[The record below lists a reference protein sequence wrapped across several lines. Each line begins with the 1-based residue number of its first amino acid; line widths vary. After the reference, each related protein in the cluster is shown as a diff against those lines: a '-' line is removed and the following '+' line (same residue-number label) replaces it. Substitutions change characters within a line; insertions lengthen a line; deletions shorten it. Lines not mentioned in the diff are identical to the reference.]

1 MCTGWLDSL
10 YKPRDCYIYKLY
22 NPWGFALSELPSSTI
37 RLSKPQ
43 ATTRSERKAQRRL
56 GGYLPET
63 DALPSGRGIDVGAAV
78 PAVAKRGLKSETIE
92 GMNTSAPTTCKKRI
106 KASNNAISA

>member
-1 MCTGWLDSL
+1 MLGVSSRLFASSSSEMMRCIMSSCSKYDSFGFVMVGFHI
-10 YKPRDCYIYKLY
+10 YKPRDFYIYKLY
-22 NPWGFALSELPSSTI
+22 TPRGRALSELPSSTI

-63 DALPSGRGIDVGAAV
+63 DALPSGRGIDVGA
-78 PAVAKRGLKSETIE
+78 
-92 GMNTSAPTTCKKRI
+92 
-106 KASNNAISA
+106 